1 MLNFFSQHHLHVWKG
16 ILEALSIVFYF
27 ILFFLQCEFEADIKE
42 SSGPKIV
49 VCSEST
55 SAFPQAIASSGAH
68 FNTQLG

>member
-1 MLNFFSQHHLHVWKG
+1 MFEKAFWKPSLH
-16 ILEALSIVFYF
+16 F
-27 ILFFLQCEFEADIKE
+27 ILVGFFFFFPLQCEFEADIKE
-42 SSGPKIV
+42 SSGPKAV